1 MKKKTSI
8 GGQALIE
15 GIMMKGPEKVSMA
28 VRKADGTI
36 FIETNAL
43 SLRDQNKIK
52 KIPFIRGTIILFE
65 QLIMGTKML
74 MRSADIAMEDLSE
87 EEKEAQKDWVDKLFE
102 KKFFK
107 DFGITDLAIYV
118 SLVISLFFGLFLFLY
133 LPTQSVKLF
142 EQFSNN
148 VLIKN
153 LIEGIVRLI
162 IFFIYLILISQ
173 MKDIKRVFEYHGAEH
188 KTIYAYENGLELTV
202 ENVRKFSTLHPRCG
216 TSFLLIVIIISI
228 IVFSFAGWQGVLMR
242 VLLRLLLLPVVV
254 GISYEIIKWSG
265 RSESKIAKLISIPG
279 MLLQKITTKEPDD
292 LQIEVAIAAIKE
304 VIPEDSELDRW

>member
-43 SLRDQNKIK
+43 SLKDQNKIK

-304 VIPEDSELDRW
+304 VITEDSELDRW